1 MNAPTNPAPSLVLA
15 TDLDGTFLGGSE
27 EQRAALYR
35 SLSER
40 DDALLVFVT
49 GRDIDFIAELIETPG
64 MPRPHFIVGDIG
76 TSVYDGVSLQPWE
89 EFEAPIREAWGDA
102 GERVRALLADEPG
115 LMVQDTP
122 FRYRVSYDYDPARL
136 TPASREKVEAA
147 GFDCIVSAGRFFD
160 VVPKGVN
167 KGTTL
172 SRFVRTLGLEPAT
185 VLAAGDT
192 MNDYAML
199 AEGFNAVAVGNS
211 EEPLVRAIRGLAHVY
226 HSPHPGAAGIADAL
240 RHFELTGETA

>member
-1 MNAPTNPAPSLVLA
+1 MNAPTSPAPSLVLA
-15 TDLDGTFLGGSE
+15 TDLDGTFLGGSDA
-27 EQRAALYR
+27 QRTALYEA
-35 SLSER
+35 LSARE
-40 DDALLVFVT
+40 DALLVFVT

-76 TSVYDGVSLQPWE
+76 TSVYDGVSLRPWE
-89 EFEAPIREAWGDA
+89 EFETPIREAWGDSGA
-102 GERVRALLADEPG
+102 RVRAMLADEPG
-115 LMVQDTP
+115 LTLQDTP
-122 FRYRVSYDYDPARL
+122 FRYRVSYDYDPAHL
-136 TPASREKVEAA
+136 APSSREKVEAA
-147 GFDCIVSAGRFFD
+147 GYDCIVSAGRFFD
-160 VVPKGVN
+160 VVPRGVN

-172 SRFVRTLGLEPAT
+172 RRFVETLGLDPRT

-211 EEPLVRAIRGLAHVY
+211 EEPLVRAVQGLGHVY